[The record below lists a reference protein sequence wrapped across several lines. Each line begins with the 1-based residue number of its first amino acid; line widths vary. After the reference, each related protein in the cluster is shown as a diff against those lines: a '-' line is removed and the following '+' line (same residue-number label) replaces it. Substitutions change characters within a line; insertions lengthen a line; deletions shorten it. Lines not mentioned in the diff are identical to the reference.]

1 MKKTLLVKMAI
12 MALTISA
19 LSGCLWVP
27 VDDGYNRGDS
37 HGRDR
42 GEHRGEHHERQDD
55 RGDHR

>member
-19 LSGCLWVP
+19 LSGCLLVP
-27 VDDGYNRGDS
+27 VDDGYDRGDY

-42 GEHRGEHHERQDD
+42 GGHHGDHRDHQDD